1 MNVQSILSDA
11 GVSFGALTLGVL
23 LRGLAALL
31 LGLLLVKLLLKLAAK
46 LLARSKRLA
55 VISRYL
61 LSAAR
66 VLLYVLLALVVLGS
80 LGVEVTSLVA
90 LLSVAGLAVSLAMQN
105 ALSNVAGG
113 IMIFVSKPFTAGD
126 YISADG
132 TEGTVEA
139 VGLSYCT
146 VKTVD
151 NKEIFIP
158 NAQLSGAKIVNYN
171 RLGRRR
177 VDLSL
182 TASYDAPTAAVKAA
196 VSDAA
201 AQFPQI
207 LPDPAPVTC
216 LSEYGPSSISY
227 IARVWVR
234 AEDYWDVYFDTIEQV
249 RAAFIANGIEIPFN
263 QLDVHI
269 VDNKAN

>member
-1 MNVQSILSDA
+1 MSVQSILSDA
-11 GVSFGALTLGVL
+11 GVSFGALPLSVL

-46 LLARSKRLA
+46 LLARSKTLA
-55 VISRYL
+55 AISRYL

-182 TASYDAPTAAVKAA
+182 TASYDTPTAAVKAA

-207 LPDPAPVTC
+207 LPDPAPVTY

-234 AEDYWDVYFDTIEQV
+234 AEDYWDVYYGMLEAV
-249 RAAFIANGIEIPFN
+249 RETFAARGVEMTYDHLN
-263 QLDVHI
+263 VHM
-269 VDNKAN
+269 VQD